1 MTTNVSKAF
10 GEAMQALARRKAP
23 LQEGGVWPADATT
36 GPRGGYLVPIELSLR
51 IEFILRERST
61 FVRFATRQPMT
72 SATCRVPVL
81 DTASGRLGGVTLSWI
96 AEAAAKPGSE
106 PVFASRTLISHD
118 LACSAVVSDQLL
130 ADGGAPLGTFLET
143 LFAYA
148 LEWSID
154 DACFNGPAA
163 GTDRPSGVLNA
174 PAAVTAATP
183 AAMLGLLLPECYPNA
198 IWSAHPSAIATLATD
213 AGYRP
218 AVDTELPSLA
228 GILYGRPLIA
238 TAHLP
243 ANGLL
248 LWDPTLYILGWRQFE
263 IESSPHP
270 LFTTN
275 QTVFRLVWRGDGGP
289 RLAAAIGG
297 LSAYVKKGP

>member
-1 MTTNVSKAF
+1 MTSNVSKAF
-10 GEAMQALARRKAP
+10 GDAMQALARRKAP
-23 LQEGGVWPADATT
+23 LAEGGTWPADATT
-36 GPRGGYLVPIELSLR
+36 GPLGGYLVPIELALR

-72 SATCRVPVL
+72 SATCRVPLL
-81 DTASGRLGGVTLSWI
+81 DTAAGRFGGLAPSWI
-96 AEAAAKPGSE
+96 AEAAPKPESE
-106 PVFASRTLISHD
+106 PTFANRVLVAHD
-118 LACSAVVSDQLL
+118 LACKVIASDQLI
-130 ADGGAPLGTFLET
+130 ADGGEALGAFLEY
-143 LFAYA
+143 LFAAA
-148 LEWSID
+148 LEYAID

-174 PAAVTAATP
+174 TAAVTATTP
-183 AAMLGLLLPECYPNA
+183 AAMLGKLLPECYPRA

-238 TAHLP
+238 TGHMP
-243 ANGLL
+243 ADGLL
-248 LWDPTLYILGWRQFE
+248 LWDPTLYVLGWRQYE